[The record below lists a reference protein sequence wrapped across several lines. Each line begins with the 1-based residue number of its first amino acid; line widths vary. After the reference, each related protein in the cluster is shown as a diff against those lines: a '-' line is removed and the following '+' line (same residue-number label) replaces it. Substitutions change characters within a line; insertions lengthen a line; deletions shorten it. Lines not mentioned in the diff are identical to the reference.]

1 MLRTLLLLVVV
12 TACAACG
19 SPSPAASPVAPS
31 RADLGALFR
40 TALIEETTDPLNHEA
55 YLGAVERALAQPE
68 DPWALPTISA
78 ALDAL
83 VWRRVNDVGSSVHHA
98 VVHRSTNAL
107 VQVTAR
113 LRQAYEGGAGLPL
126 GRAFVAIALHKL
138 ALRVGAEK
146 AAAQW
151 RARSG
156 CVPAAAVTGPLA
168 WPPLGALDENS
179 PLPARGP
186 LPATLPG
193 VPPFADQVT
202 FEKVYA
208 DACAIDVNESSSLT
222 GLRVVAVDIDNPR
235 SQRLYV
241 AFQSSS
247 AARVELGGEL
257 LVERP
262 LASSHLSTMV
272 LGSARVEQGR
282 VRLSA
287 RVAYNHD
294 GNEVAIVVVDER
306 GEPLATHAPA
316 AGDEAAAKVSDVTP
330 LDPIPELERSSD
342 LPLAVAALLADGHS
356 RRASALFDGSVAAKP
371 GEATLAE
378 DLMRIRA
385 LYGARDVPRN
395 QMLTR
400 VQSAAK
406 RVLEQCEDCWEARI
420 AAAAIAQDRKGYGT
434 GLYAAFE
441 LLGITAADRGW
452 TTTLTPVELA
462 YVAKGAHG
470 GGLTDIARAAY
481 DGLAARTPGSLMLA
495 DLDWALHRRM
505 GVDQLQ
511 AACAGGTS
519 RSSGRCM
526 RALLGRS
533 DLRGGLAEM
542 DRLRRLRGSPS
553 IHRTVEIQ
561 QLLSHGRTDDA
572 LAIYDA
578 LSPGQRSVAILGA
591 LYGSAQQ
598 PAARDRFD
606 RDRLRA
612 RDAPWAYEP
621 LARLLGVVDDR
632 AIELER
638 VGARLVARDR
648 DQAFLP
654 GAATAVLRRVER
666 YQLTAA
672 GLLHFWVYDLRR
684 VSGTQDVA
692 SGTWSGSPRIRG
704 RSNGRVL
711 RRRIYKQDG
720 RVIDPDPTAGG
731 AQGATDLSQLEAGD
745 YVEAIRTGWALPD
758 DGGQLVVDTPDV
770 LPRRTSVRDGLIV
783 FERPAKLPLSLW
795 AHSLLGDGVTRTKGD
810 QKVTEWRLTEQ
821 PPRRIETGVPPLEAR
836 VGISFGTNTW
846 QHIARA
852 LGDRFRSLA
861 ESDPSMKQWVAE
873 TLGQEPLPKPKQ
885 VARVVAAVGKV
896 LRQTDGYMLSDAA
909 ASFGGGPQRETARR
923 MIERGTGSRT
933 WVVHRAMRELGL
945 ASKIA
950 VSETRPFSAAPN
962 FPPHTGRFTHPL
974 VVVEVDGESMWID
987 ADVAGPPLPP
997 GRVSPELR
1005 GRQALLASGELLTV
1019 EAKTDLDV
1027 DELSIEL
1034 SLDDKGDA
1042 TGSFTALI
1050 HGRPAQRLAQAF
1062 ETAVGSK
1069 RQKLLRNV
1077 VLGWLPWADVRK
1089 VSLLSDEGAWQLKL
1103 EADVTIVGFARPEG
1117 RDGTIWSLPGIAVVH
1132 RVYPGPR
1139 ATTLGA
1145 RYASQADRTTA
1156 LAIDEP
1162 LLYHLK
1168 RRIELPPKTTLS
1180 HLAKPLDVAGAQLTA
1195 DRTVHHQGGVIT
1207 EAFRVNLPVGTVA
1220 VEAFGDFVKDVRRV
1234 DDGFMYGT
1242 RVKRGGR

>member
-1 MLRTLLLLVVV
+1 MFRTLLLLVVV
-12 TACAACG
+12 TAVAACG
-19 SPSPAASPVAPS
+19 TPPPAASPVAPS
-31 RADLGALFR
+31 RADLGALYH
-40 TALIEETTDPLNHEA
+40 TALLEETTDPLSHEA
-55 YLGAVERALAQPE
+55 YLVTIERALAQPD
-68 DPWALPTISA
+68 DPWALPSISA

-83 VWRRVNDVGSSVHHA
+83 VWRRINDLGSAVHHA
-98 VVHRSTNAL
+98 VVFRSTAAL
-107 VQVTAR
+107 VEVTAR
-113 LRQAYEGGAGLPL
+113 LRRAYRGGAKAPL
-126 GRAFVAIALHKL
+126 GRAFVAMALHEL

-146 AAAQW
+146 AAAKW
-151 RARSG
+151 RHRSG
-156 CVPAAAVTGPLA
+156 CVPAAAVSGPLA
-168 WPPLGALDENS
+168 WPPLGALDEPS
-179 PLPARGP
+179 LIPAQGP
-186 LPATLPG
+186 LKAALPG
-193 VPPFADQVT
+193 VPPFAAQVT

-208 DACAIDVNESSSLT
+208 DACAIDTSATSALT
-222 GLRVVAVDIDNPR
+222 GLRMVVVDIDNPR
-235 SQRLYV
+235 RQRLHL

-247 AARVELGGEL
+247 AAQVQLGGEP

-272 LGSARVEQGR
+272 LGSALVEPGR
-282 VRLSA
+282 VRLTA

-306 GEPLATHAPA
+306 GEPLVTHSPRAGDVAPA
-316 AGDEAAAKVSDVTP
+316 RVSEVTP
-330 LDPIPELERSSD
+330 LEPTPELRRSDD

-356 RRASALFDGSVAAKP
+356 RRASALFDGPLAAKP
-371 GEATLAE
+371 GEATVAE

-385 LYGARDVPRN
+385 LYAARDVPRN

-400 VQSAAK
+400 AQSAAK
-406 RVLEQCEDCWEARI
+406 RVLDQCEECWEARI
-420 AAAAIAQDRKGYGT
+420 AAAAIAQDRKGHGT
-434 GLYAAFE
+434 GIYAAFE
-441 LLGITAADRGW
+441 LLGIRAADRGW
-452 TTTLTPVELA
+452 TTSLTPVELA
-462 YVAKGAHG
+462 YVAKGAQRA
-470 GGLTDIARAAY
+470 GLTDVARAAY
-481 DGLAARTPGSLMLA
+481 DGLAVRTPGSLMLA
-495 DLDWALHRRM
+495 DLDWALHRRL

-519 RSSGRCM
+519 RSGGRCM
-526 RALLGRS
+526 RAHLGRS
-533 DLRGGLAEM
+533 DLRAGLAEM
-542 DRLRRLRGSPS
+542 ARLRRLRGSPTL
-553 IHRTVEIQ
+553 HRTVEIQ
-561 QLLSHGRTDDA
+561 QLLAHGRTDDA

-578 LSPGQRSVAILGA
+578 MSPGQRSVAILGA
-591 LYGSAQQ
+591 LHGGSQQ
-598 PAARDRFD
+598 DLARDRFD
-606 RDRLRA
+606 RDMLRA
-612 RDAPWAYEP
+612 RDVPYAYEP

-632 AIELER
+632 ALELER
-638 VGARLVARDR
+638 IGARLVARDR
-648 DQAFLP
+648 DQVFLP

-666 YQLTAA
+666 YQLSSA

-692 SGTWSGSPRIRG
+692 SGTWSGSPRIQG

-720 RVIDPDPTAGG
+720 RVIDPDPTASG

-745 YVEAIRTGWALPD
+745 YVEAIRTGWALPED
-758 DGGQLVVDTPDV
+758 SGQLVVDTPDV

-783 FERPAKLPLSLW
+783 FERPANVPLSLW
-795 AHSLLGDGVTRTKGD
+795 AHPLLGAGVTRAKGD
-810 QKVTEWRLTEQ
+810 RQITEWRLTEQ

-846 QHIARA
+846 QRIARA
-852 LGDRFRSLA
+852 LGDRFRSLD
-861 ESDPSMKQWVAE
+861 EDDPFMKQWVAE
-873 TLGQEPLPKPKQ
+873 TLGQEPLAKPKQ
-885 VARVVAAVGKV
+885 VARLVAAVGKV
-896 LRQTDGYMLSDAA
+896 LRQTDGYMLSDGA

-945 ASKIA
+945 TSKIA

-962 FPPHTGRFTHPL
+962 FPPHSGRFTHPL

-987 ADVAGPPLPP
+987 ADVDGPPLPP

-1005 GRQALLASGELLTV
+1005 GRKALLASGELLTV
-1019 EAKTDLDV
+1019 EAKTDLDI
-1027 DELSIEL
+1027 DEISIAL
-1034 SLDDKGDA
+1034 SLDEKGDA
-1042 TGSFTALI
+1042 SGSFTALI

-1103 EADVTIVGFARPEG
+1103 EAGVTIVGFARPEG
-1117 RDGTIWSLPGIAVVH
+1117 RDGKTWSLPGIAVVH

-1145 RYASQADRTTA
+1145 RYTSQAERTTA

-1168 RRIELPPKTTLS
+1168 RRIELPPGTTLA
-1180 HLAKPLDVAGAQLTA
+1180 HLAKPLAVAGAQLTA
-1195 DRTVHHQGGVIT
+1195 DRKVNHQGGVIT
-1207 EAFRVNLPVGTVA
+1207 EEFRVNLPVGTVA
-1220 VEAFGDFVKDVRRV
+1220 VELFGDFVKDVRRV

-1242 RVKRGGR
+1242 RVERGVQ